1 MVEYAYFPHFL
12 YFLILSPQISFFSP
26 PFPRV
31 GSIFMLFE
39 EFLETG
45 ANGVLMISHHP
56 RVSSL
61 LKDDY
66 ETSFH

>member
-1 MVEYAYFPHFL
+1 MVEYT
-12 YFLILSPQISFFSP
+12 YFLDNSHISYTFLFYHLKFPFFPP

-45 ANGVLMISHHP
+45 ANEVLMIPHHP
-56 RVSSL
+56 RISSL

-66 ETSFH
+66 